1 MKKERVVPK
10 RNYIYLLLMIF
21 SVVLITLS
29 IFSIND
35 KYKNKRLE
43 SSYLDGFITK
53 ININEID
60 NVISETNSEFF
71 ILLTKTNDENV
82 YKFEINLKKIINEY
96 NLRDNF
102 IYINYNEDY
111 SCLDK
116 INELFDIKLQKVPAI
131 LYFKNGEFVKSINS
145 NMELLSI
152 DDFQKLLDEYE
163 VN

>member
-43 SSYLDGFITK
+43 SSYLDGFISK

-82 YKFEINLKKIINEY
+82 YKFEINLKKIINES

-131 LYFKNGEFVKSINS
+131 LYFKNGEFVKSIDS

-152 DDFQKLLDEYE
+152 DEFQKLLDEYE